1 MGLIQQLEQKR
12 DFTST
17 EAAIADFILN
27 NLEELPQLSITEL
40 AQMTYSSKAAVTRM
54 CRKLGQEGYKEFRL
68 AFAVELEKQ
77 RYDRQEVDFNYPFA
91 AYESTASVMR
101 SIHLIS
107 KEALDACYG

>member
-1 MGLIQQLEQKR
+1 MGLIQQLKQKR

-54 CRKLGQEGYKEFRL
+54 CRKLGQEGYK
-68 AFAVELEKQ
+68 AGQTHV
-77 RYDRQEVDFNYPFA
+77 
-91 AYESTASVMR
+91 
-101 SIHLIS
+101 
-107 KEALDACYG
+107 